1 MISATVHTN
10 SEWIGIEH
18 PNKETGELHI
28 VQSMNTIYCEYRANG
43 TSTSVVFS
51 GLQLQWRRSV
61 VMGTRTFSA
70 TDVGASCRR
79 SRSCR
84 QSGTASAFAA
94 PAARC
99 RIRRRA
105 GSSPRGHTVRSGD
118 PVADRPPTL
127 DVTPESPLC
136 AFARVFK
143 CTIRVLYCIYANTVI
158 IMFYSSHRH
167 QIQMLRENWQRHL
180 GNLKLSDRE
189 WIELNCVRHEG
200 GRGRSSRRETTRRP
214 FSSSI
219 SSSSQKKM
227 EIKRLWS

>member
-1 MISATVHTN
+1 M
-10 SEWIGIEH
+10 
-18 PNKETGELHI
+18 GELHI

-51 GLQLQWRRSV
+51 DLRLQWRRSV
-61 VMGTRTFSA
+61 VMGTGTFSA
-70 TDVGASCRR
+70 KDVGASCRR

-136 AFARVFK
+136 TLCEGIQVHY
-143 CTIRVLYCIYANTVI
+143 TIHYVLLFTLTPNSNA
-158 IMFYSSHRH
+158 
-167 QIQMLRENWQRHL
+167 
-180 GNLKLSDRE
+180 
-189 WIELNCVRHEG
+189 
-200 GRGRSSRRETTRRP
+200 
-214 FSSSI
+214 
-219 SSSSQKKM
+219 
-227 EIKRLWS
+227 